1 MELRRVCVVG
11 GSGFVGRHL
20 LEALCAA
27 RYLVTVPTRSRERAK
42 ASVLLPTVDV
52 VDANVHD
59 PAVLAKQFED
69 ADAVINLVGVL
80 HNGRGNGGF
89 EAAHVGLTRKV
100 IAACMQSGVRRYIH
114 MSALGAD
121 IDGPSLYQRSK
132 GAAEKLVRDSQLA
145 WTIFRP
151 SVIFG
156 CDDSFLNMFARLNAM
171 LPVIFLAK
179 ADARFQPV
187 FVEDVAAAFA
197 RSIDDVSTVGHSYDL
212 GGPRVHTLREMV
224 ALVGRLTG
232 HPRPIIG
239 LPDSLSYLQ
248 ACVLELLPGPLM
260 SRDNVRSM
268 QVDNVTTQPFPFGIE
283 PVGLEAAAATWFGHS
298 PRSRYSIYRDRSGRG
313 PQ

>member
-11 GSGFVGRHL
+11 GSGFVGRHV

-42 ASVLLPTVDV
+42 ASILLPTVDI
-52 VDANVHD
+52 VDADVHD
-59 PAVLAKQFED
+59 PAVLANQFKE

-80 HNGRGNGGF
+80 HDGRGTRSF
-89 EAAHVGLTRKV
+89 EAAHVALTRKI
-100 IAACMQSGVRRYIH
+100 IAACTQCGVRRYIH

-121 IDGPSLYQRSK
+121 VNGPSIYQRTK
-132 GAAEKLVRDSQLA
+132 GAAEKLVRESQLA

-156 CDDSFLNMFARLNAM
+156 RDDRFLNMFAQLTQM

-187 FVEDVAAAFA
+187 FVQDVAAAIA
-197 RSIDDVSTVGHSYDL
+197 RSIDDADAVGRAYDL
-212 GGPRVHTLREMV
+212 AGPRVYSLREMV

-232 HPRPIIG
+232 HPRPIIRLG
-239 LPDSLSYLQ
+239 DGLSYVQ
-248 ACVLELLPGPLM
+248 AFMLELLPGGLM

-283 PVGLEAAAATWFGHS
+283 PAALEASAATWLGAASH
-298 PRSRYSIYRDRSGRG
+298 SRYSIYRDRSRRAS
-313 PQ
+313 